1 MKNQLKVGSVVGIFR
16 TGMVGE
22 IIEIINREDQTK
34 YHVKVPSEGET
45 YSYVKNDLHLFS
57 ALGEKNIRDE
67 WQREGNKTMVSS
79 YQTPV
84 STKNPLKIS
93 HARYTNFLDRI
104 KFIAKIMVFSVFFCS
119 VILVTK
125 YL

>member
-1 MKNQLKVGSVVGIFR
+1 MKNQLKIGSVVGIFR

-22 IIEIINREDQTK
+22 VIEIINREDQIK

-57 ALGEKNIRDE
+57 ELGEKNIRDE
-67 WQREGNKTMVSS
+67 WQREGNKSVLSA
-79 YQTPV
+79 YEAPGYI
-84 STKNPLKIS
+84 KNPLKTS

-104 KFIAKIMVFSVFFCS
+104 KFIAKIMVFSVFFWS
-119 VILVTK
+119 VNLVTIH
-125 YL
+125 L